1 VKRIIS
7 IILLLTLMSG
17 VGAASM
23 ITVDDG
29 GGADYTGIQEAI
41 DAAYENDTVYVF
53 NGTYCENV

>member
-1 VKRIIS
+1 MKRIIS

-41 DAAYENDTVYVF
+41 NAAYENDTVYVF

>member
-1 VKRIIS
+1 
-7 IILLLTLMSG
+7 MSG